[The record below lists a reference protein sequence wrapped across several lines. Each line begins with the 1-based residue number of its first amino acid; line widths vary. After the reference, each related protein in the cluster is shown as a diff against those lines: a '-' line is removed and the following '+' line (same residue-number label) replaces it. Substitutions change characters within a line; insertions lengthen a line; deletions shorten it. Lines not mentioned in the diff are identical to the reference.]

1 MEKLFFNRFPLRVI
15 VQENLHQLVFY
26 FLEQIVDEDVLILEV
41 PVDRAGGNV
50 CFFGYFGHWG
60 VVETPLSNKFQCQLA
75 KCRRVCRNS
84 SKIKPYGMNERSFQ

>member
-1 MEKLFFNRFPLRVI
+1 MGKLFFNRFPQGVI

-60 VVETPLSNKFQCQLA
+60 VVETPLSNEFQCRLQNVGVFV
-75 KCRRVCRNS
+75 RIRQ
-84 SKIKPYGMNERSFQ
+84 KIKPLWP